1 MNFTLERSVACAG
14 ANFHSLAGTVMTAK
28 GWTRA
33 HNSQNHRTKANGYQ
47 NRAGGIGGTNGTTTG
62 LGGYLNG
69 WLEAASRSW

>member
-1 MNFTLERSVACAG
+1 
-14 ANFHSLAGTVMTAK
+14 MTAK